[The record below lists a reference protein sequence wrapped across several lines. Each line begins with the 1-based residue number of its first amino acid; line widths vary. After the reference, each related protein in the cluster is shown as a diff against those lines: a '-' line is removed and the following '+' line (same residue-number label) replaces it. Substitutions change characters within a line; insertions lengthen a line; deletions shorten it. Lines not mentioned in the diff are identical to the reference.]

1 MEAIPKP
8 IGLLFYYGFVNILM
22 IFIIL
27 SETIFITMLLIQLL
41 TVAHVVIQV
50 GNKDDIDRSLKY
62 CHYKILGNSSKIW
75 KCKTS
80 VLYILK
86 DRQMVLQNLLSLQI
100 YTYVQWIKITHVQ
113 KIRSFFVFMEWI
125 HLSHG

>member
-62 CHYKILGNSSKIW
+62 CHYKNSSKIW

>member
-50 GNKDDIDRSLKY
+50 GNKGDIDRSLKY
-62 CHYKILGNSSKIW
+62 CLYKISGNSSKI
-75 KCKTS
+75 
-80 VLYILK
+80 
-86 DRQMVLQNLLSLQI
+86 
-100 YTYVQWIKITHVQ
+100 
-113 KIRSFFVFMEWI
+113 
-125 HLSHG
+125 